1 MNKIM
6 EGSFHSFIL
15 NFPHMR
21 IISEHTTI
29 QQCRTYNYN
38 SKDEYLHI
46 YIQNTLK
53 IKVIYHKYK
62 QGFSRLEY
70 AKTQMCLKRDKF
82 KTLKFAQ
89 S

>member
-29 QQCRTYNYN
+29 QQCKTYNYN
-38 SKDEYLHI
+38 SKDEYLHN
-46 YIQNTLK
+46 YIHT
-53 IKVIYHKYK
+53 KYPENK
-62 QGFSRLEY
+62 SY
-70 AKTQMCLKRDKF
+70 IP
-82 KTLKFAQ
+82 
-89 S
+89 

>member
-29 QQCRTYNYN
+29 QQCKTYNYN
-38 SKDEYLHI
+38 SKDEDLHI
-46 YIQNTLK
+46 YTCT
-53 IKVIYHKYK
+53 YK
-62 QGFSRLEY
+62 
-70 AKTQMCLKRDKF
+70 KP
-82 KTLKFAQ
+82 
-89 S
+89 